1 MNTFYKL
8 FLLAIAIVCIT
19 ISFTR
24 ADTIINWFR
33 FVTPTD
39 TIEILP
45 EELPKTWA
53 EEWNGDC
60 SSYWASSYWKEWTCY
75 TSKWARTFSKTIT
88 NTTDTKHVCTLDN
101 NQLYKLMNSLQELEL
116 EYSKMDVMCIDIVK
130 VENEIKDLVN
140 QLFISRNKTT
150 TNSKTIETAK
160 WIPFP
165 APTVK
170 YITKTIQVKTC
181 GEWFTYQKSLDTCMP
196 DMSPR
201 TGAR

>member
-19 ISFTR
+19 ISFAR
-24 ADTIINWFR
+24 ADTIINWF
-33 FVTPTD
+33 TLLMPED
-39 TIEILP
+39 SIEILP

-53 EEWNGDC
+53 EEWNWDC
-60 SSYWASSYWKEWTCY
+60 SSYSANSYWKDNVCY
-75 TSKWARTFSKTIT
+75 TSNWARTFSKTIT
-88 NTTDTKHVCTLDN
+88 NTTDTKHVCLLDDN
-101 NQLYKLMNSLQELEL
+101 RIDNLIYVLKDLQQ
-116 EYSKMDVMCIDIVK
+116 EYSKKDVMCIDIVK
-130 VENEIKDLVN
+130 VENTLKDLVN
-140 QLFISRNKTT
+140 ELFISRNKTT
-150 TNSKTIETAK
+150 TKSSTVETAK

-181 GEWFTYQKSLDTCMP
+181 GEWFTYQKSLDACMP